1 MRELINKYQGECQKC
16 RAILEVGSTVM
27 YEKSMGV
34 FCLGCEPKGVEE
46 IRHYRTLKAEAKA
59 ERYEE
64 WADKREQKATA
75 DLNSFPTMR
84 HDWAFITQPGHIP
97 ARARMIKADDR
108 ALESLGIAKGMRNKA
123 ENIRN
128 IRVAGDA
135 ARRDQAKREANDLLI
150 HKGSRV
156 FDVVFGT
163 GEVVGVFSKSYR
175 IKWDRSERIWSR
187 DKIFVDPIKEKS
199 EVSQCG
205 Q

>member
-1 MRELINKYQGECQKC
+1 MRELINKYQGECRKC
-16 RAILEVGSTVM
+16 GIILEVGSSVM
-27 YEKSMGV
+27 YEKSMGI
-34 FCLGCEPKGVEE
+34 FCPGCEPKEVEE
-46 IRHYRTLKAEAKA
+46 IRSFRLAKAERKA

-64 WADKREQKATA
+64 WAQKREQKATA